1 MGIRINSRHD
11 LHLQHVLKNPFMLRR
26 KITPPLVKRQIAQ
39 AGYWKT
45 DGGPQES

>member
-1 MGIRINSRHD
+1 MTYTSTSFEESFI
-11 LHLQHVLKNPFMLRR
+11 LRR

-45 DGGPQES
+45 DGGGQES

>member
-1 MGIRINSRHD
+1 MTYTSTCFEEF
-11 LHLQHVLKNPFMLRR
+11 FMLRR

-45 DGGPQES
+45 NGGAQES